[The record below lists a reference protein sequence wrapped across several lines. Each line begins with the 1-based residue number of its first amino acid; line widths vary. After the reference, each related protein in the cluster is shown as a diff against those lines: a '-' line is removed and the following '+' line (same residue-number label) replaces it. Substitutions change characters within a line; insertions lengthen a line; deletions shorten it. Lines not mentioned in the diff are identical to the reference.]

1 MFEQNNQNNNEEVQH
16 TVSPQPEAEQP
27 VTEERYRYEKQ
38 NRKSKGRGFL
48 STVGAGVIGS
58 VLTLSVLPQTDY
70 YQNLAQDS
78 IQNAAGISQQ
88 AETSQTAGINAV
100 NVSTGGDIANIVEDA
115 SKAIVGIVNYQEQ
128 SNRYTGVSQEAKAG
142 TGSGV
147 LFKKE
152 GDFAYIITNNHVI
165 EDASNI
171 EVSLHDGEK
180 TKAELIGADPLTDLA
195 VLKVDGKYADNLLE
209 VGDTSELRAGEQV
222 IAIGNPLG
230 LDLSRT
236 VTQGIISAVDR
247 TIAVPTSAGESELNV
262 IQTDAAINPGNSG
275 GALINSKGELVGINS
290 LKIST
295 SGVEGLGFAI
305 PSKEFMPIVNE
316 IIKTGKVE
324 RPYIGI
330 GMTSLS
336 DVPRN
341 YLEELPDAVSAGV
354 IVANIDD
361 TSAAAKAGIQAGDV
375 ITELNGQ
382 PVETPADLRRQL
394 YSDLKV
400 GDRADMTI
408 YRGAEKMS
416 ISLTLTSNSMMIN

>member
-1 MFEQNNQNNNEEVQH
+1 MFEQNNQNNEEVQH
-16 TVSPQPEAEQP
+16 TVSPQSETEDP
-27 VTEERYRYEKQ
+27 VKEERQRSEKQ
-38 NRKSKGRGFL
+38 NKRSKGRGFL

-58 VLTLSVLPQTDY
+58 VLTLTVLPQTDY
-70 YQNLAQDS
+70 YQNLAEES
-78 IQNAAGISQQ
+78 IQNAAITQQ
-88 AETSQTAGINAV
+88 AETSQTAGINAS
-100 NVSTGGDIANIVEDA
+100 NVSTGGDIANIVEGA

-128 SNRYTGVSQEAKAG
+128 NSRYNGVSQEAQAG

-147 LFKKE
+147 IFKKE
-152 GDFAYIITNNHVI
+152 GDHAYIITNNHVI
-165 EDASNI
+165 EGASNV

-180 TKAELIGADPLTDLA
+180 TKAELIGADSLTDLA
-195 VLKVDGKYADNLLE
+195 VLKIDSKYADNLLE
-209 VGDTSELRAGEQV
+209 VGDSNGLRAGEQV

-236 VTQGIISAVDR
+236 VTQGIVSAVDR
-247 TIAVPTSAGESELNV
+247 TISVPTSAGESELNV

-290 LKIST
+290 LKIKT

-305 PSKEFMPIVNE
+305 PSKEFLPIVNE
-316 IIKTGKVE
+316 IIDTGKVE

-330 GMTSLS
+330 GMTSLA

-341 YLEELPDAVSAGV
+341 YLEELPNGVKAGV
-354 IVANIDD
+354 IVANIDE
-361 TSAAAKAGIQAGDV
+361 TSAAAEAGIKAGDV

-382 PVETPADLRRQL
+382 SVETPADLRRQL

-400 GDRADMTI
+400 GDEADMTI
-408 YRGAEKMS
+408 YRGSEKLS
-416 ISLTLTSNSMMIN
+416 ISLTLTSNSMIN

>member
-1 MFEQNNQNNNEEVQH
+1 MFEQNNQNNEEVQH
-16 TVSPQPEAEQP
+16 TVSPQSETEDP
-27 VTEERYRYEKQ
+27 VKEERQRSEKQ
-38 NRKSKGRGFL
+38 NKRSKGRGFL

-58 VLTLSVLPQTDY
+58 VLTLTVLPQTDY
-70 YQNLAQDS
+70 YQNLAEES
-78 IQNAAGISQQ
+78 IQNAAITQQ
-88 AETSQTAGINAV
+88 AETSQTAGINAS
-100 NVSTGGDIANIVEDA
+100 NVSTGGDIANIVEGA

-128 SNRYTGVSQEAKAG
+128 NSRYNGVSQEAQAG

-147 LFKKE
+147 IFKKE
-152 GDFAYIITNNHVI
+152 GDHAYIITNNHVI
-165 EDASNI
+165 EGASNV

-195 VLKVDGKYADNLLE
+195 VLKIDSKYADNLLE
-209 VGDTSELRAGEQV
+209 VGDSNGLRAGEQV

-236 VTQGIISAVDR
+236 VTQGIVSAVDR
-247 TIAVPTSAGESELNV
+247 TISVPTSAGESELNV

-290 LKIST
+290 LKIKT

-305 PSKEFMPIVNE
+305 PSKEFLPIVNE
-316 IIKTGKVE
+316 IIDTGKVE

-330 GMTSLS
+330 GMTSLA

-341 YLEELPDAVSAGV
+341 YLEELPNGVKAGV
-354 IVANIDD
+354 IVANIDE
-361 TSAAAKAGIQAGDV
+361 TSAAAEAGIKAGDV

-382 PVETPADLRRQL
+382 SVETPADLRRQL

-400 GDRADMTI
+400 GDEADMTI
-408 YRGAEKMS
+408 YRGSEKLS
-416 ISLTLTSNSMMIN
+416 ISLTLTSNSMIN